1 MIIGLKNRKKI
12 YFISFFSWIIFFI
25 LFFSYHI
32 YIFFNNYSF
41 YEVFT
46 KVDRDWWELIIEVG
60 GLVTVA
66 IVGYYFYGKLPQGEN
81 HL

>member
-1 MIIGLKNRKKI
+1 MIIGLKIEKI

-32 YIFFNNYSF
+32 HFNNYSF

-46 KVDRDWWELIIEVG
+46 KVDRDWWELIIEAG
-60 GLVTVA
+60 GFASVA
-66 IVGYYFYGKLPQGEN
+66 IVGYYFYGKWAQGEN